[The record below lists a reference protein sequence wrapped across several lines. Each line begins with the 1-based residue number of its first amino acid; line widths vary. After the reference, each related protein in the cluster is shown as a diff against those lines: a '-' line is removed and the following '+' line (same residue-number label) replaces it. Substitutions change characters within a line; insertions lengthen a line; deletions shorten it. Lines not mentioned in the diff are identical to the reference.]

1 MSVQEFFKGLL
12 MVLMA
17 IVVSAFSQPPI
28 DWGTTTVMLIGTALV
43 YIGKNI
49 FLQSESPSGWLDWRD
64 LVSGL
69 IIAIGTGL
77 TSYVAQ
83 IVTETVINWTTVWH
97 VALSVALTYLA
108 GTFFTPERVKQKGL
122 RMMFKKAA

>member
-12 MVLMA
+12 MLLMA
-17 IVVSAFSQPPI
+17 VLVSAFSQPPI
-28 DWGTTTVMLIGTALV
+28 DWGITIVMLIGTALV

-77 TSYVAQ
+77 TNYVAQ

-108 GTFFTPERVKQKGL
+108 STFFTPERAKQKG
-122 RMMFKKAA
+122 MSKMFKRAA